1 MGIAYAQT
9 GPGAGAPPAW
19 VQFAPLVLLGVIFYF
34 LLLRPEQRRRKDHE
48 RLVAALKR
56 GDQVVLASG
65 IHGRVTGVAEKT
77 LSVEIAR
84 GVQVQVERSA
94 VQTVERVAAAEPREK
109 EREKS

>member
-1 MGIAYAQT
+1 
-9 GPGAGAPPAW
+9 
-19 VQFAPLVLLGVIFYF
+19 VQFAPLVLRGVIFYF